1 MWTGR
6 EERGVS
12 LALLSSSIGRYTI
25 TAFKIAFHVLRR
37 QGFWLFVVSWMLSVR
52 GFVALPCHVLFFTT
66 TRCRISKWECILQQ
80 KEYSAEPDEKSRIL
94 GTTVPP
100 ENHSAE
106 TQRWPWL
113 PPVATADVFDA
124 CENREWRRWAERQG
138 CNSSSTACCAS
149 LYWPWLMT
157 ILLLAEGGHQQP
169 LTESVNTARVAEAD
183 TGALSRTY
191 QQAAGCNSIHFRL
204 RVQNNRYTLRCTN

>member
-6 EERGVS
+6 EEHGVS
-12 LALLSSSIGRYTI
+12 WALLSSSIGRYTI
-25 TAFKIAFHVLRR
+25 TAFKIAFHVLRHR
-37 QGFWLFVVSWMLSVR
+37 GFWLFVVSWMLSVW
-52 GFVALPCHVLFFTT
+52 GFVALPCHILFFTT
-66 TRCRISKWECILQQ
+66 TRCKISKWECISQQ

-124 CENREWRRWAERQG
+124 CVKTENEEGEQSVRDVTHPAPPAVLPCIGLGW
-138 CNSSSTACCAS
+138 
-149 LYWPWLMT
+149 WPYCSWL
-157 ILLLAEGGHQQP
+157 
-169 LTESVNTARVAEAD
+169 RVAISSHWPS
-183 TGALSRTY
+183 L
-191 QQAAGCNSIHFRL
+191 
-204 RVQNNRYTLRCTN
+204 